1 MSIRL
6 ERLTRLLSL
15 RDARG
20 QIVAALAGNL
30 PPIERVALDEAHRR
44 VLAVDVKAPIDLPT
58 GPLASCDGY
67 AVRSS
72 ELEEASPQPVELR
85 WIGSRGRNGIREL
98 PAMACIALAEGEAL
112 PAGAD
117 AVLRDHEATRVGG
130 VVFAHARPRRGQ
142 NVIAAGS
149 ECRAGSR
156 LLSVGTRLGPAEL
169 ALLAAIGQREL
180 RVYRR
185 PRVALLTLGSELAAL
200 GEPLHF
206 GQSHDSNRIALGAW
220 LKQAEVEVYPTP
232 TLPDRDETVVRV
244 LEDVARQSD
253 LILSTGAVRSGSLLP
268 ELLTR
273 IGQVFFWKVRMQ
285 PGGDSLFGRVGDTPL
300 LALPGAPAAAEV
312 ALLTLVAPAVQL
324 LSGIQPVDPPAHS
337 ARLLAPLHKPQAVQ
351 GFWLAQVS
359 LDETGELRALPLS
372 AAAAR
377 RLGGAPANALL
388 SLPEAPRSLAAGDR
402 VRVQYLRDFLH

>member
-20 QIVAALAGNL
+20 QIVAALAGHL
-30 PPIERVALDEAHRR
+30 PSIERVALDEAHRR
-44 VLAVDVKAPIDLPT
+44 VLAVDVKSPIDLPI
-58 GPLASCDGY
+58 GALAACDGY

-72 ELEEASPQPVELR
+72 DLDVATPQPIELR
-85 WIGSRGRNGIREL
+85 WLGSRGRNAIREL
-98 PAMACIALAEGEAL
+98 PPQTCIALTEGEAL

-117 AVLRDHEATRVGG
+117 ALLHGHEATRVGG

-142 NVIAAGS
+142 NVLAAGS
-149 ECRAGSR
+149 DCRAGTR

-169 ALLAAIGQREL
+169 GLLAAIGQREL

-220 LKQAEVEVYPTP
+220 LRQAEVDVHATP
-232 TLPDRDETVVRV
+232 TLPDRDDTVIRV

-253 LILSTGAVRSGSLLP
+253 LIISTGAVRSGLLLP

-273 IGQVFFWKVRMQ
+273 VGQVFFWKVRMQ
-285 PGGDSLFGRVGDTPL
+285 PGADSLFGRVGDTPM

-312 ALLTLVAPAVQL
+312 ALLTLVAPALQL
-324 LSGIQPVDPPAHS
+324 LSGLQPVDPPAHS
-337 ARLLAPLHKPQAVQ
+337 ARLLTPLHKPQALH

-359 LDETGELRALPLS
+359 LDETGELRAQPLPAS
-372 AAAAR
+372 AAR
-377 RLGGAPANALL
+377 RLAGAVANALIT
-388 SLPEAPRSLAAGDR
+388 LPEAPRSLAAGDR
-402 VRVQYLRDFLH
+402 VRIQYLRDFLP

>member
-72 ELEEASPQPVELR
+72 ELQEATPQPVELR

-149 ECRAGSR
+149 ECRSGSR

-220 LKQAEVEVYPTP
+220 LKQAEVDVHTTP

>member
-20 QIVAALAGNL
+20 QVVAALAGSL

-44 VLAVDVKAPIDLPT
+44 VLAVDVKAPIDLPI
-58 GPLASCDGY
+58 GPLAACDGY
-67 AVRSS
+67 AVRSRDLA
-72 ELEEASPQPVELR
+72 EGAPQPVELR
-85 WIGSRGRNGIREL
+85 WLGSRGRNGIREL
-98 PAMACIALAEGEAL
+98 PAQACIALAEGEAL

-130 VVFAHARPRRGQ
+130 VVFAHARPLRGQ

-149 ECRAGSR
+149 ECRAGTR
-156 LLSVGTRLGPAEL
+156 LLPVGTRLGPAEL

-206 GQSHDSNRIALGAW
+206 GQSHDSNRVALAAW
-220 LKQAEVEVYPTP
+220 LQQADVEVHATP
-232 TLPDRDETVVRV
+232 TLPDRDETVIRV

-253 LILSTGAVRSGSLLP
+253 LIISTGAVRSGSLLP
-268 ELLTR
+268 ALLTR

-300 LALPGAPAAAEV
+300 LALPGAPVAAEV

-324 LSGIQPVDPPAHS
+324 LSGIQPIDPPAHS
-337 ARLLAPLHKPQAVQ
+337 ARLLAPLHKPQAVH

-359 LDETGELRALPLS
+359 LDETGELRAQPLA

-377 RLGGAPANALL
+377 GLGGAAANALIT
-388 SLPEAPRSLAAGDR
+388 LPEAPRSLAAGDR
-402 VRVQYLRDFLH
+402 VRIQYLRDFLH